1 MRLAWVKWRRHLR
14 RGGIAAAVL
23 VLVTGVGL
31 FVLDRLDKAYPPPL
45 GGPQLLSREVLDR
58 SGAPLSLYANEAGRW
73 RLKTDVDRVD
83 PQFLKMLVAYEDKRF
98 HEHHGV
104 DPLAIGRAAGQFLLN
119 GRIVSGGST
128 ITMQLA
134 RLIEPRQ
141 SRSLGAKLLQAARAL
156 QIERRLS
163 KREILERYLTLA
175 PYGGNLE
182 GIRAAS
188 LAWFGREPSSLTLA
202 QSALLV
208 ALPQSPEARRPDRN
222 PDKAKLARDRVMQR
236 MVSAGLADAD
246 EIERVSRAAIPRMRL
261 AMPALAPHLADAA
274 LDRDPALLQHRTTLV
289 APLQARLE
297 QVVRDGAR
305 RTGPRV
311 SVALIAAD
319 AQTGEMLARIGSSD
333 RLDDSRFGWIDMT
346 NALRSPGSTLKPF
359 IFGLAIEE
367 GLVLPET
374 MISDRPEDFSGYK
387 PANFDMTY
395 QGDVSIREALQKSL
409 NVPTIRL
416 LDALGPSR
424 LVSRLRRAGVAPVF
438 PQGERAGLSLGLG
451 GAGLTL
457 VDLVQLYAN
466 LAAGNPDPVALGDGV
481 TRKPGPLGGAPML
494 SPVAAWH
501 IGDIL
506 SGIPNPAGTRA
517 ARIAWKTGTSYGY
530 RDAWAIGY
538 DGRHVIGVW
547 VGRADNASV
556 PGITGANTAGPILFE
571 AFDRSGFET
580 EPLPKAPA
588 GAVRIA
594 QGDLPAPLVRFGS
607 REEPLAAR
615 PLSPSQALH
624 ITFPVSGSQLELARL
639 SQGDSAPVILKLQGG
654 TPPFRLLAN
663 GRPAGA
669 ASRTRQLQWQ
679 PEGIGFSRLTVLDG
693 EGRAQSVEI
702 ELR

>member
-1 MRLAWVKWRRHLR
+1 
-14 RGGIAAAVL
+14 
-23 VLVTGVGL
+23 
-31 FVLDRLDKAYPPPL
+31 
-45 GGPQLLSREVLDR
+45 
-58 SGAPLSLYANEAGRW
+58 
-73 RLKTDVDRVD
+73 
-83 PQFLKMLVAYEDKRF
+83 
-98 HEHHGV
+98 
-104 DPLAIGRAAGQFLLN
+104 
-119 GRIVSGGST
+119 
-128 ITMQLA
+128 
-134 RLIEPRQ
+134 
-141 SRSLGAKLLQAARAL
+141 
-156 QIERRLS
+156 
-163 KREILERYLTLA
+163 LER
-175 PYGGNLE
+175 
-182 GIRAAS
+182 
-188 LAWFGREPSSLTLA
+188 
-202 QSALLV
+202 V
-208 ALPQSPEARRPDRN
+208 A
-222 PDKAKLARDRVMQR
+222 RVP
-236 MVSAGLADAD
+236 V
-246 EIERVSRAAIPRMRL
+246 PRMRL
-261 AMPALAPHLADAA
+261 AMPALASHLADAA
-274 LDRDPALLQHRTTLV
+274 LDRDPALLQHRTTLD
-289 APLQARLE
+289 AGLQARLE
-297 QVVRDGAR
+297 QVARDGAR

-319 AQTGEMLARIGSSD
+319 AKSGEILARIGSSD

-374 MISDRPEDFSGYK
+374 MVSDRPEDFAGYK

-395 QGDVSIREALQKSL
+395 QGDVTIREALQKSL

-424 LVSRLRRAGVAPVF
+424 LVSRLRRAGVTPVF

-466 LAAGNPDPVALGDGV
+466 LAGGNPDPVALGDNV
-481 TRKPGPLGGAPML
+481 TRKPGPLGGTPML

-501 IGDIL
+501 VGDIL
-506 SGIPNPAGTRA
+506 SGIPNPAGTRP

-538 DGRHVIGVW
+538 DGKHVIGVW
-547 VGRADNASV
+547 VGRADNAAV

-571 AFDRSGFET
+571 AFDRSGFDSQ
-580 EPLPKAPA
+580 PLPKAPA

-607 REEPLAAR
+607 RQEQLAAG

-624 ITFPVSGSQLELARL
+624 ITFPVSGSQLEL
-639 SQGDSAPVILKLQGG
+639 SQGEAVPVILKLQGG

-663 GRPAGA
+663 GRPSGIV
-669 ASRTRQLQWQ
+669 SRTRQLQWQ
-679 PEGIGFSRLTVLDG
+679 PEGAGFSRLTVLDG
-693 EGRAQSVEI
+693 AGRAQSVEI